1 MNGGPGCRSCECREQ
16 YHYGVPEPEFTAADL
31 ARLLERFPLGRTGD
45 RTFEE
50 VADAQVHTL
59 AARIAALTDMLR
71 DAEPSQT
78 VNLASRILLGDLTAV
93 AAHFRGRAN
102 AMQSMLEQAL
112 ADPRDERHESTD
124 GQRD

>member
-1 MNGGPGCRSCECREQ
+1 VNERPCCRSCECREQ

-31 ARLLERFPLGRTGD
+31 ARLLERFLLERTGD

-50 VADAQVHTL
+50 VADAQLQTL
-59 AARIAALTDMLR
+59 AARIAALTDVLR

>member
-1 MNGGPGCRSCECREQ
+1 M
-16 YHYGVPEPEFTAADL
+16 PEPEFTAADL
-31 ARLLERFPLGRTGD
+31 ARLLERFPLERTGD

-50 VADAQVHTL
+50 VADAQVQTL